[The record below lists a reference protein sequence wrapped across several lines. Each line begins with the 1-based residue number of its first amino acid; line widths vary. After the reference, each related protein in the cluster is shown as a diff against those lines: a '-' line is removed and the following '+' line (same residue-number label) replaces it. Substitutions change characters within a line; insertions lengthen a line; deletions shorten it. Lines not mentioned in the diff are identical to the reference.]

1 MLLTEGDI
9 GNVVAAAVGTR
20 EMPAFLKK
28 FTEQGGLIYGIG
40 PAISEYWTAWEM
52 YDAIATLSEEDKA
65 TARRALSNTAKAYE
79 LFRKNVNKHLATDGM
94 YILARSNEFIQF
106 KGTDQLKVKI
116 EGRKSTP
123 APQKSLSMSIT
134 TESDQRREFFDR
146 FADSGYAIDKT
157 SYDAVK
163 RGIDKDWQ
171 GSAQAIDQSGYSKWN
186 ITSMRQFMIRRAC
199 KFLLYDEINTR
210 GGTIFYAL
218 DGLTLSEVAQRVHRG
233 LDTTRSKVPVCTS
246 ELREIF
252 RMWAYLQNH
261 VTFYSHLENSDPPW
275 KISDKAEWSAY
286 ALHRAEKITAE
297 TEAKANLLRELRQRH
312 QNQQYDEAIVMYHS
326 VPAMYLKKTSL
337 PFDQV

>member
-163 RGIDKDWQ
+163 RGIDKDW
-171 GSAQAIDQSGYSKWN
+171 
-186 ITSMRQFMIRRAC
+186 
-199 KFLLYDEINTR
+199 
-210 GGTIFYAL
+210 
-218 DGLTLSEVAQRVHRG
+218 
-233 LDTTRSKVPVCTS
+233 
-246 ELREIF
+246 
-252 RMWAYLQNH
+252 
-261 VTFYSHLENSDPPW
+261 
-275 KISDKAEWSAY
+275 
-286 ALHRAEKITAE
+286 
-297 TEAKANLLRELRQRH
+297 
-312 QNQQYDEAIVMYHS
+312 
-326 VPAMYLKKTSL
+326 
-337 PFDQV
+337 